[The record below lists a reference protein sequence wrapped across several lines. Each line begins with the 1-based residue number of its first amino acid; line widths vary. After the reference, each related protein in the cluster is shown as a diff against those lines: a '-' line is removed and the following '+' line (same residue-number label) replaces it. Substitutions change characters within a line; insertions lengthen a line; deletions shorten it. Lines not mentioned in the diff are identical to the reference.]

1 MCDYKPWW
9 IFISV
14 YLELKL
20 RLLYTIL
27 LLVNSVVA
35 CCVNTVILDIV
46 LMSYFHNSLS
56 MFPTVAPESAFACQ
70 SHYST
75 FFSKIRLHSVSHS
88 LFWPIIAHHFF
99 VCLFVFGCA
108 GSLLLLW
115 TFSSCRERGLLSS
128 CGAEAS
134 HCSGFSS

>member
-56 MFPTVAPESAFACQ
+56 MLPTVAPESAFICLTVYMA
-70 SHYST
+70 S
-75 FFSKIRLHSVSHS
+75 
-88 LFWPIIAHHFF
+88 PIIQHFSVKLGCIQF
-99 VCLFVFGCA
+99 LTASFG
-108 GSLLLLW
+108 
-115 TFSSCRERGLLSS
+115 LS
-128 CGAEAS
+128 
-134 HCSGFSS
+134 